1 MMCTATSA
9 PGEVASFAAFF
20 DDGELLVVPISA
32 AQLPVRLKAYP
43 WQKRSNTLW
52 LEFLEEMDPLSTD
65 RRDLVLVVHFIIS
78 EANCPT
84 AVGERSRICAM
95 RCITQSDKSCQI
107 VPRTLRAQAWKYM
120 MKFAPKRGTIK
131 TLNT

>member
-43 WQKRSNTLW
+43 WQKQSNTLW

-95 RCITQSDKSCQI
+95 RCITVGQKLSDCPQD
-107 VPRTLRAQAWKYM
+107 PQ
-120 MKFAPKRGTIK
+120 GTGLEIHDEIRPE
-131 TLNT
+131 TRNY